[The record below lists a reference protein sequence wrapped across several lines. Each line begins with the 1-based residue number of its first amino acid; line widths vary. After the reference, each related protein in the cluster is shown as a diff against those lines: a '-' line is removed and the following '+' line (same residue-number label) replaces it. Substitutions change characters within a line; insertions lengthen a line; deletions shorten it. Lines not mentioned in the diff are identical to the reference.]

1 MTGINDL
8 WALVIATIIF
18 LAIPGPGT
26 IKLFAS
32 MAEKNGGAR
41 AGVWSTL
48 GLMAGDTVWMVLA
61 LSGVAAVA
69 AAYPRAFDVLRYAG
83 ALYLAWVGF
92 SLIKNAKQT
101 LGQLPPPGGE
111 GGGEGVVIP
120 HTIRL
125 QSESSQSASTQQVP
139 QPRKSERR
147 NPLPNPPPQGEGTRG
162 EKQWFIEAMFVSL
175 SNPKVI
181 GFYVAFFPLFID
193 QKTFDGVATYLRMIV
208 IVLTICFLYCMWLI
222 AIASV
227 AKKMFVR
234 VPNAPM
240 WLKRI
245 AGTALIGF
253 SIKFAVQR

>member
-1 MTGINDL
+1 VTGINDL

-61 LSGVAAVA
+61 LSGVAALA

-83 ALYLAWVGF
+83 ALYLAWVGY
-92 SLIKNAKQT
+92 SLIKNAKQM
-101 LGQLPPPGGE
+101 L
-111 GGGEGVVIP
+111 
-120 HTIRL
+120 
-125 QSESSQSASTQQVP
+125 
-139 QPRKSERR
+139 
-147 NPLPNPPPQGEGTRG
+147 GEGTVNSAAGRG
-162 EKQWFIEAMFVSL
+162 TKQWFYESMLVSL

-193 QKTFDGVATYLRMIV
+193 QKTFDGVATYLRMIA
-208 IVLTICFLYCMWLI
+208 IVLAICFLYCMWLI

-227 AKKMFVR
+227 AKRVFVR
-234 VPNAPM
+234 MPNAPM

-253 SIKFAVQR
+253 SVKFAIQK

>member
-32 MAEKNGGAR
+32 MAERNGGSK

-61 LSGVAAVA
+61 LSGVAALA

-83 ALYLAWVGF
+83 ALYLAWVGY
-92 SLIKNAKQT
+92 SLIKNAKQS
-101 LGQLPPPGGE
+101 LGDPSPAASLRALPLGE
-111 GGGEGVVIP
+111 VEK
-120 HTIRL
+120 
-125 QSESSQSASTQQVP
+125 
-139 QPRKSERR
+139 PRG
-147 NPLPNPPPQGEGTRG
+147 P
-162 EKQWFIEAMFVSL
+162 KQWLVESMLVSL

-193 QKTFDGVATYLRMIV
+193 TNTFDGFPYARMVA
-208 IVLTICFLYCMWLI
+208 IVLAIIFVYCLWLI
-222 AIASV
+222 AVAEA
-227 AKKMFVR
+227 AKKVFIR
-234 VPNAPM
+234 LPNASM

>member
-1 MTGINDL
+1 MNGITDL
-8 WALVIATIIF
+8 WALALATLIF

-61 LSGVAAVA
+61 LSGVAALA
-69 AAYPRAFDVLRYAG
+69 AAYPKAFDVLRYAG

-92 SLIKNAKQT
+92 NLIRHSRAA
-101 LGQLPPPGGE
+101 LGE
-111 GGGEGVVIP
+111 GRVNN
-120 HTIRL
+120 
-125 QSESSQSASTQQVP
+125 AA
-139 QPRKSERR
+139 
-147 NPLPNPPPQGEGTRG
+147 NRG
-162 EKQWFIEAMFVSL
+162 AKQWFVESCFVSL

-193 QKTFDGVATYLRMIV
+193 TRHFEGVKTYATMIA

-222 AIASV
+222 VV
-227 AKKMFVR
+227 AQFAKR
-234 VPNAPM
+234 VFKRYPEAGV
-240 WLKRI
+240 WLKRG
-245 AGTALIGF
+245 AGAALMGF
-253 SIKFAVQR
+253 AVKFAVQK